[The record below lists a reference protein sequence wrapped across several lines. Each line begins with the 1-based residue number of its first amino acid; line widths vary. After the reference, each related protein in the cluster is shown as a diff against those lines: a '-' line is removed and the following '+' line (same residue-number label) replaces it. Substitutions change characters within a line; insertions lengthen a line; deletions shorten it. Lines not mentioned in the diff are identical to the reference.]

1 MPSDDVKYEKFEPKM
16 LECTL
21 IYTIGLMKNQFKMAT
36 HEELLAAF
44 KLLDPEN
51 KGYIPENE
59 IKNLLMNCG
68 YFR

>member
-1 MPSDDVKYEKFEPKM
+1 
-16 LECTL
+16 
-21 IYTIGLMKNQFKMAT
+21 MKNQFKVGT

-59 IKNLLMNCG
+59 MKNLLMNCG
-68 YFR
+68 YVFNNG